1 MKQSTKRKYKDNSAE
16 VLCTTDLTK
25 DLYVKAAVKIFSTMM
40 ATTTTILIIPVMLDD
55 WIMTVKVIEDCK
67 QQLPRA
73 Q

>member
-1 MKQSTKRKYKDNSAE
+1 MNTKLK
-16 VLCTTDLTK
+16 TTTFIINTIMDAQVRPT
-25 DLYVKAAVKIFSTMM
+25 TMM